1 MGKHLDGESQNKQGG
16 CMWGFVHVLHYHQW
30 QSNVKKMIHPR
41 KHQARSHDQCEWS
54 SDTSVHERFLRDKEN
69 PHHVGK
75 RSHGSKRRSLR
86 ARLKAIIAE
95 ETSVEDED
103 SQRKGGFSTKS
114 SLQRTYSIH
123 HLESVD
129 GFFGKIRKDWNH
141 PIIFFPNNSGDRS
154 SKSSDAAQIKAGS
167 GGECNSHSP
176 KDADQLNSPDVFEIF
191 KMDKEYLLKHLQDSD
206 QSIAN
211 FSRSAF
217 GLNTKGKFSKS
228 RSFPVA
234 DLPAGR
240 KLKPLKLESKQKE
253 VWSFPRNDKV
263 QARSGELAG
272 DESSGK
278 TPLSVLEHKIGNK
291 SQPSECLDYREEKIT
306 GKSGEDDGIRT
317 NTHSHRRSSSLN
329 ESVER
334 YARLFENSFGKDVK
348 LSSSQSLK
356 ITSEYGYAP
365 VSFKRINSYS
375 NADFHYSD
383 VNFEV
388 LHDNLSG
395 ANLVVVAEDSCAVIQ
410 NCDKETF
417 PLDANMEIK
426 EDDTSNDKYKFD
438 FPWEKDSDSFD
449 VTLKEIQDQS
459 SVSDSYIHLQENESP
474 ALELHIPKGKEH
486 ESETQ
491 ELDSSIH
498 TDDLQ
503 SSENLEDYEHLH
515 KEYCDMDY
523 LRHLLDRSGIARD
536 GSEMSWHS
544 SDQLLSPQLFEEV
557 EAAWPHEE
565 DELDGWADFR
575 GCWHHQMLFGAVN
588 EALLEVYDT
597 SLPYYPNALSSTCHV
612 RPFPIGNHIIEELCT
627 SIGTLM
633 NVKLEEKQSQSL
645 DCIVAHDLARDRSWM
660 NLQLESE
667 AVALDLEDMIFSEL
681 LQEVMF
687 S

>member
-1 MGKHLDGESQNKQGG
+1 MGKLLDDESQNKQAG

-54 SDTSVHERFLRDKEN
+54 PDTSVHERLLREKES
-69 PHHVGK
+69 PHRAGK
-75 RSHGSKRRSLR
+75 RSPCSKRRSLR
-86 ARLKAIIAE
+86 ARLKAIITE
-95 ETSVEDED
+95 GTPVEDKD
-103 SQRKGGFSTKS
+103 LKRTGGFSTKS

-129 GFFGKIRKDWNH
+129 DFFGKIHKDWNP
-141 PIIFFPNNSGDRS
+141 PIIFFPNS
-154 SKSSDAAQIKAGS
+154 SEDHSEAAQIKAAS
-167 GGECNSHSP
+167 GGECNSHGP

-206 QSIAN
+206 ESIAN

-253 VWSFPRNDKV
+253 VWSVPRNDKDK
-263 QARSGELAG
+263 SDELAG
-272 DESSGK
+272 DESSGR
-278 TPLSVLEHKIGNK
+278 TSLSVLEPKKIGNK
-291 SQPSECLDYREEKIT
+291 SQPSESLDYREEKIT
-306 GKSGEDDGIRT
+306 GKSGEDDGITLR
-317 NTHSHRRSSSLN
+317 HRRSSSLN
-329 ESVER
+329 EYVDR
-334 YARLFENSFGKDVK
+334 YARLYENSFGKDVK

-395 ANLVVVAEDSCAVIQ
+395 ANLVVVAEDSCAVLQ
-410 NCDKETF
+410 DSEEEAF
-417 PLDANMEIK
+417 PLDADMEIK
-426 EDDTSNDKYKFD
+426 EDDTSTDKYSYKND
-438 FPWEKDSDSFD
+438 FIWEKDSDSFD
-449 VTLKEIQDQS
+449 GTLKEIQEQS
-459 SVSDSYIHLQENESP
+459 FVSDSDIILQEKESP
-474 ALELHIPKGKEH
+474 AVELHIPKGKEH
-486 ESETQ
+486 GEIL
-491 ELDSSIH
+491 ELDSSIY
-498 TDDLQ
+498 TDDMQ
-503 SSENLEDYEHLH
+503 RTENLENCGHLH
-515 KEYCDMDY
+515 KKNCDLDY
-523 LRHLLDRSGIARD
+523 LRHILDRSGIARE
-536 GSEMSWHS
+536 GSEMTWYS
-544 SDQLLSPQLFEEV
+544 SDQLLSPELFEEV
-557 EAAWPHEE
+557 EATWPHEE
-565 DELDGWADFR
+565 GELDGWPDFR

-588 EALLEVYDT
+588 EALLEVYDI
-597 SLPYYPNALSSTCHV
+597 SLPYYPNALSSNCHV
-612 RPFPIGNHIIEELCT
+612 RPFPMGNRIVEELCM

-633 NVKLEEKQSQSL
+633 NVKLEERQSQSL

-681 LQEVMF
+681 LEEVML